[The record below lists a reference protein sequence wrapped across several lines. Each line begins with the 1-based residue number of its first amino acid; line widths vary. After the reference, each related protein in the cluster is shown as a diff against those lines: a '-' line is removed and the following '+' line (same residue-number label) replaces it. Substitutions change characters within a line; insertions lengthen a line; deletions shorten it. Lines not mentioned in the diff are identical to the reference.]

1 MSAADEREK
10 QAKIKAEQAAQE
22 QDEREDDNGVG
33 KTFMS
38 VSVASRDPSAA
49 VNDAATAEIAAI
61 KTQAEQVAKGIKAEA
76 EREAK
81 EQADRVNA
89 STSEIKAK
97 AEREIA
103 EMKAKAEKERK
114 QQVPAKAAVRV
125 VGATGSNAYAINGM
139 YEATTELSG
148 DMPVYRNVDD
158 GDRWLEYHATLM
170 SWQVKPTAGKGTNT
184 CTAYCVVPVKCLP
197 QDCPPGQWRVY
208 DGDTWGPQPAVT
220 ISVVTQKEVEAYLAE
235 LKSEAVRLV
244 KGSQHVRITGATGSK
259 AGNINGMY
267 KPTQELRDNVTVYVK
282 VEDGDM
288 WLEYHAVTRKWQVKT
303 TAGKGEDGGWAYCAV
318 PVKCLPEKC
327 PAGQWQ
333 VGDGTKFDPQPA
345 ITISVVI

>member
-1 MSAADEREK
+1 MPQDCLPGQWKVYDGTTFDLQPAVTISVVTQEEVEAYL
-10 QAKIKAEQAAQE
+10 AE
-22 QDEREDDNGVG
+22 V
-33 KTFMS
+33 K
-38 VSVASRDPSAA
+38 
-49 VNDAATAEIAAI
+49 
-61 KTQAEQVAKGIKAEA
+61 
-76 EREAK
+76 REA
-81 EQADRVNA
+81 A
-89 STSEIKAK
+89 
-97 AEREIA
+97 
-103 EMKAKAEKERK
+103 
-114 QQVPAKAAVRV
+114 RV
-125 VGATGSNAYAINGM
+125 VKGTQPVRIAGATGPKAGHINGM
-139 YEATTELSG
+139 YKPMEALNDNLTVYVKVGDGSKRWDGSKWWLMYKASDQRWNVQTT
-148 DMPVYRNVDD
+148 YRLTRRVDVSD
-158 GDRWLEYHATLM
+158 
-170 SWQVKPTAGKGTNT
+170 
-184 CTAYCVVPVKCLP
+184 AYCAVPVKCLP